1 MAFEYYEIEDAGA
14 VASPAD
20 LTLGRSQGIAAAV
33 RVHEDFDLLKCQAR
47 VKGDTVAT
55 EFLIVDVRCDGVPSN
70 NRHGIGFTERLAL
83 AISSDP
89 QQLVEVYAMRKGFPK
104 LMHLN
109 AAHQDSESPPSLCLY
124 FEPSRAIRRTW
135 TPQNF
140 LGRIQ
145 AWLALAARDELHAAD
160 QPVEQ
165 PFFVTRE
172 ELVLPW
178 NFDALRTTAGVAF
191 HVLRGPERPGA
202 GRTYFLL
209 ATSTSGRPAGAI
221 TPIVLDLPTVVHG
234 SVDVDPRTLGGLA
247 DLLAKRGVNLER
259 IIAEA
264 VQSQVGPQ
272 GVAQGDDTGFSI
284 LLIELKVSRIEGGPV
299 ERVFRRAFLLLH
311 GMLKLGE
318 SCGALVHSEKRF
330 FKQPL
335 EGPFAA
341 PSKDAWRAFETMA
354 MEVHQGL
361 DQCSARRYSG
371 LTDEGPVGVLVGAG
385 ALGGAMLDLWTRS
398 GWGEWT
404 VVDEDHIKPHNL
416 VRHVA
421 RAGQLG
427 ASKAL
432 AMVELHAELLQGAG
446 VMHAI
451 HADACD
457 PDNADV
463 LAALKG
469 ARLAIDA
476 STTLDYPRYAST
488 LDGVARHVS
497 TFVTPDGNG
506 AVLMLEDEGRAI
518 RLRTLEA
525 QYYRAVLSND
535 WGSDHLRHNLGKYYS
550 GASCRDISFVMPY
563 SRLQAHAALLAE
575 QCQLLA
581 KEPEAAIRVW
591 SRDPATGAVA
601 AYSVATHPERAV
613 ALAEATL
620 SIDCGLEARLRALR
634 ASCLPAETGGVLLG
648 YYDFNVRMVV
658 IVDALS
664 APADSQASGTSFERG
679 VEGAMD
685 AVLEARRRT
694 ANVVGYVGEWH
705 SHPPEHS
712 ATPSRDDFFQLVY
725 LAAGMAEEGL
735 PAIQLIVGED
745 DLTVLVMKAQQ

>member
-1 MAFEYYEIEDAGA
+1 MALEYFEIED
-14 VASPAD
+14 VRVLAD
-20 LTLGRSQGIAAAV
+20 PDSLTLGRSRAIAAAV
-33 RVHEDFDLLKCQAR
+33 RDHEDFDLLTCLAR
-47 VKGDTVAT
+47 AKGGAVAT

-70 NRHGIGFTERLAL
+70 NRHSIGFTERLAL
-83 AISSDP
+83 AVSSD
-89 QQLVEVYAMRKGFPK
+89 QWQLVGVYAMRKGFPK

-109 AAHQDSESPPSLCLY
+109 AAPADSPPSLCLY
-124 FEPSRAIRRTW
+124 FEPPRAIRRTW

-145 AWLALAARDELHAAD
+145 TWLALAARDELHAAD

-165 PFFVTRE
+165 PFFVTSE

-178 NFDALRTTAGVAF
+178 NFNALSSTAGVAF

-209 ATSTSGRPAGAI
+209 ATPAAGRPAGAI
-221 TPIVLDLPTVVHG
+221 KPIVLDLPTVVHG

-247 DLLAKRGVNLER
+247 DLLARRGVNLGR

-284 LLIELKVSRIEGGPV
+284 LLLELKVSRTEGGPV
-299 ERVFRRAFLLLH
+299 ERVFRRAFLLMQGL
-311 GMLKLGE
+311 LKLGE
-318 SCGALVHSEKRF
+318 SCGALARSEKRF

-335 EGPFAA
+335 DGLLAA
-341 PSKDAWRAFETMA
+341 PSNDAWRDFETMA

-361 DQCSARRYSG
+361 DRASARRYSG
-371 LTDEGPVGVLVGAG
+371 LTDEGPVGVLIGAG

-398 GWGEWT
+398 GWGQWT
-404 VVDEDHIKPHNL
+404 VIDEDHIKPHNL

-446 VMHAI
+446 VMRAI

-463 LAALKG
+463 QAALKG
-469 ARLAIDA
+469 GNLAIDA

-488 LDGVARHVS
+488 LDDVARHAS
-497 TFVTPDGNG
+497 TFVTPDSNG
-506 AVLMLEDEGRAI
+506 AVLMLEDEKRGI

-525 QYYRAVLSND
+525 QYYRALLDND
-535 WGSDHLRHNLGKYYS
+535 WGRDHLPHNLGKYYS
-550 GASCRDISFVMPY
+550 GASCRDISFVLPY

-601 AYSVATHPERAV
+601 AYSVPAHTERTL
-613 ALAEATL
+613 ALGEATL
-620 SIDCGLEARLRALR
+620 SIDLGLEVKLKALR
-634 ASCLPAETGGVLLG
+634 ARCLPAETGGVLLG
-648 YYDFNVRMVV
+648 YYDLNVRMVV
-658 IVDALS
+658 IVDALP
-664 APADSQASGTSFERG
+664 APVDSQASGTSFERG

-685 AVLEARRRT
+685 SVLEARRRT

-705 SHPPEHS
+705 SHPPGHGV
-712 ATPSRDDFFQLVY
+712 APSRDDFYQLVY
-725 LAAGMAEEGL
+725 LATRMAEEGM
-735 PAIQLIVGED
+735 PALQLIVGED
-745 DLTVLVMKAQQ
+745 DLSVLAMKAQQ